1 MQNSFFLAVERQ
13 YPLTST
19 YYKAH
24 DSFSTLIKL
33 IFMNKHFTLRSFCI
47 LSSISAIVGV
57 ILLGTSF
64 LINPGP
70 PPGLQAVSPV
80 FIVLFAFAIV
90 YLSGATGRL
99 VGWMTFFGASILF
112 TVSLIEIT
120 FYFCALFKEPSVMG
134 PVALDLIYSVQH
146 LYFIVA
152 APAFFIP
159 LGLVIISSR
168 ILPRIL
174 GILAVALGLGLAIL
188 GMSTLYIQVLP
199 MSITALAGIQ
209 ALWWLSAAI
218 VLIIRAKQIPYPT
231 STNAS

>member
-1 MQNSFFLAVERQ
+1 MNRPLA
-13 YPLTST
+13 
-19 YYKAH
+19 
-24 DSFSTLIKL
+24 
-33 IFMNKHFTLRSFCI
+33 LRSICI
-47 LSSISAIVGV
+47 LSGISGVVGV

-70 PPGLQAVSPV
+70 PPQATITQLLEFGRQNFKTILWGGWLQAVSPV

-99 VGWMTFFGASILF
+99 VGWMTFFGASILM

-120 FYFCALFKEPSVMG
+120 FYFCALFKEPPGMG
-134 PVALDLIYSVQH
+134 PLALDVIYSVQH

-174 GILAVALGLGLAIL
+174 GLLAIALGFGFAVLGIL
-188 GMSTLYIQVLP
+188 TLYVLVLP
-199 MSITALAGIQ
+199 MAITALAGVQ
-209 ALWWLSAAI
+209 ALWWVSASI
-218 VLIIRAKQIPYPT
+218 VLIIRSGTIH
-231 STNAS
+231 SL